1 MLSHNYI
8 GKFGNKST
16 LCALACSVTVLV
28 LMGYICG
35 LSTYSAQLN
44 GDSRRLFQTVFSR
57 PFASSPDHNQVA
69 NISVSTSTA
78 AVEPTITL
86 PNCMHIRKEDPYP
99 TSGEHLLG
107 NNLCKAFT
115 GKSRTD
121 CVYRHPEIVN
131 YILLTND
138 IKDNFLG
145 F

>member
-78 AVEPTITL
+78 AWNPQLLCQIVCISGRKIPTQRLENIFWET
-86 PNCMHIRKEDPYP
+86 IYAK
-99 TSGEHLLG
+99 HLLER
-107 NNLCKAFT
+107 A
-115 GKSRTD
+115 
-121 CVYRHPEIVN
+121 VQIVFN